1 MAGAGQIQL
10 DSVMDNTG
18 NTLSVDTSGGSF
30 TFTGGSITGGNLIM
44 GPSGIGDRRLRA
56 TKLPPPSTG

>member
-18 NTLSVDTSGGSF
+18 NTLSVDTSSGSF
-30 TFTGGSITGGNLIM
+30 TFTGGSITRRHDH
-44 GPSGIGDRRLRA
+44 GPVRDR
-56 TKLPPPSTG
+56 